1 MLDNEI
7 DILITVPEFKKNED
21 LVQYRVQF
29 KYQKSL
35 QKFEYHYR
43 YSELKKLHETLETLK
58 ADLPAFPGSYW
69 WKSVNSNIQLIEQRR
84 QLLDCYFQNLIQ
96 IKLVRDSLIYKNFI
110 LAAQKEND
118 KKVQKETKE
127 KAKRS
132 DNQNKT
138 KKKKEQFGQF
148 ITPMPNPVNLP
159 PTPEERKERS
169 QSVEQKPA
177 NNKQRNERKKTSK
190 QQSPVL
196 NFGGSKIFRGILSN
210 AAKQ

>member
-29 KYQKSL
+29 QNQKSL
-35 QKFEYHYR
+35 QMFEYHYR

-84 QLLDCYFQNLIQ
+84 QLLDSYFKNLIQ

-118 KKVQKETKE
+118 KKVQKENKE
-127 KAKRS
+127 KARRS